1 MPGAGAGDSIAGT
14 DVSDTLSYGDHG
26 SGAAITGGTRLIH
39 AAADRGQGRRHAITA
54 NFVPDL
60 PHQVGTHSGF
70 LQQILP
76 GELSR
81 SPLGPNRDQRCG
93 SADQYAT
100 RKQFRSGY
108 VDHFDLAAADLL
120 EKLFHIVFLSSLM
133 ESRAPP
139 PGWTGAA
146 PVSPLCVASA
156 IVRWLAL
163 PLSVCS
169 GARLT

>member
-39 AAADRGQGRRHAITA
+39 AAADRGQGGRHAITA

-81 SPLGPNRDQRCG
+81 SPLGPNRNQRCG
-93 SADQYAT
+93 SAYQYAT

-108 VDHFDLAAADLL
+108 IDHFDLAAADLL
-120 EKLFHIVFLSSLM
+120 EKLFHIVSREYRLAVQPLKTYSIRNCTMVSRSLS
-133 ESRAPP
+133 RF
-139 PGWTGAA
+139 G
-146 PVSPLCVASA
+146 
-156 IVRWLAL
+156 
-163 PLSVCS
+163 S
-169 GARLT
+169 G